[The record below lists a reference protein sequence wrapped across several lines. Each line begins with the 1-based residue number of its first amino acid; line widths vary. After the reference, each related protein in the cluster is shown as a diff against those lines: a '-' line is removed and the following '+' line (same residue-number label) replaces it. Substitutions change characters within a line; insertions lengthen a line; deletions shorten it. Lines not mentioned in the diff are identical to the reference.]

1 MLKCHEK
8 RVKMMTYLRD
18 TALHDYK
25 VGIVDVELDRL
36 KECLNILLEGLVTIQ
51 KILGDI
57 R

>member
-8 RVKMMTYLRD
+8 RVKMTAYLRD

>member
-1 MLKCHEK
+1 
-8 RVKMMTYLRD
+8 MMTYLRD